1 MNNVMSSSPSSKQNL
16 VIVGNGMVG
25 HHLVERLVEANATE
39 HYTITVIGE
48 ERFVAYDRVHLSSV
62 FSGQS
67 HQDLLLSSEDWYQ
80 QNGIRLIL
88 GSKVTTLDTDN
99 QRLVMDDEDVLAYDK
114 LVLSTGSYPFVPPI
128 EGNDREQ
135 CFVYRTLDDLTEIR
149 QACEKSSSGAVI
161 GGGLLGLEAANA
173 LRLLG
178 VDTHVIEFAPRL
190 MPVQL
195 DAGASGV
202 LEDKIKS
209 LGLHVHLDTATTSIT
224 DGETAKH
231 RLNFKNGEFIEVDVL
246 VFSAG
251 IRPQDALACQA
262 GLAIGERGGIVIND
276 DCQTNDSNIY
286 AIGECA
292 LWEQKIFG
300 LVAPG
305 YQMARVACGSLLQE
319 FTIPTQSFKGA
330 DMSTKLKLLGVDVAS
345 IGDAQ
350 MMTQGAQEMVL
361 QDTVAGSYKKLVVN
375 AEGDKLLG
383 AILVGDNTDYD
394 ALLQCYLND
403 TPLPDHAAHL
413 LFDTSMLSGEVS
425 DNALICS
432 CHNVTKGDLVE
443 AIHAGSHDLA
453 SLKSCTKA
461 GSGCGGCS
469 NMVKTVLDN
478 ELANMGME
486 VNNHVCEH
494 FEYSRQELFHLC
506 QVEEIK
512 DFNTLLS
519 EHGHGLGCD
528 LCKPTAASIF
538 ASLWNEHIL
547 DPIHHSLQDSNDAFM
562 ANLQKDGSY
571 SIVPR
576 IAGGEITPDKL
587 IALGEVAKKY
597 DLYTK
602 ITGGQ
607 RVDLFGAQMG
617 QLPDI
622 WEELIKAGFETGH
635 AYGKSLRTVKS
646 CVGST
651 WCRYG
656 VDDSI
661 GLAIELEN
669 RYKGLRSPH
678 KIKMAVS
685 GCTRECAEAQSKD
698 IGVIA
703 TENGWNL
710 YVCGNGGMRPRHADL
725 FAVDLTKEQLIQ
737 YIDRVLMFYVKTADR
752 LQRTSVWLENLE
764 GGLEYLQQ
772 VVIEDSLGLGDAL
785 EDQMQLVVD
794 TYQCEW
800 KTAVENPLKR
810 AKFRP
815 FINKEEGEYGV
826 PMTYQRIRE
835 QRIPTTFIDATAAQ
849 VESNVSMDEQQ
860 PEKVGA

>member
-1 MNNVMSSSPSSKQNL
+1 MNNLMSRSPSSKQNL
-16 VIVGNGMVG
+16 VIIGNGMVG
-25 HHLVERLVEANATE
+25 HHLVERLVEANASE

-67 HQDLLLSSEDWYQ
+67 HQDLLLSSEEWYQ

-88 GSKVTTLDTDN
+88 GSKVTTLDTSN

-202 LEDKIKS
+202 LEEKIKE

-231 RLNFKNGEFIEVDVL
+231 RLNFKNGEYIEVDVL

-251 IRPQDALACQA
+251 IRPQDALARQA

-276 DCQTNDSNIY
+276 DCQTNDPNIY

-305 YQMARVACGSLLQE
+305 YQMARVACGSLLQA
-319 FTIPTQSFKGA
+319 FAIPTQSFKGA

-350 MMTQGAQEMVL
+350 MITQGAQEMVL

-375 AEGDKLLG
+375 AKGDKLLG

-772 VVIEDSLGLGDAL
+772 VVIEDSLGLGEAL
-785 EDQMQLVVD
+785 EEQMQLVVD

-835 QRIPTTFIDATAAQ
+835 QRIPATFIDATATQ
-849 VESNVSMDEQQ
+849 SELMVSMDEKQ

>member
-1 MNNVMSSSPSSKQNL
+1 MSRSPSSKQNL

-67 HQDLLLSSEDWYQ
+67 HQDLLLSSEEWYQ

-88 GSKVTTLDTDN
+88 GSKVTTLDTSN

-202 LEDKIKS
+202 LEEKIKA

-231 RLNFKNGEFIEVDVL
+231 RLNFKNGEYIEVDVL

-251 IRPQDALACQA
+251 IRPQDALARQA

-276 DCQTNDSNIY
+276 DCQTNDPNIY

-305 YQMARVACGSLLQE
+305 YQMARVACGSLLQA
-319 FTIPTQSFKGA
+319 FAIPTQSFKGA

-350 MMTQGAQEMVL
+350 MITQGAQEMVL

-375 AEGDKLLG
+375 AKGDKLLG

-772 VVIEDSLGLGDAL
+772 VVLEDSLGLGEAL
-785 EDQMQLVVD
+785 EEQMQLVVD

-835 QRIPTTFIDATAAQ
+835 QRIPATFIDATATQ
-849 VESNVSMDEQQ
+849 SELMVSMDEKQ